1 MMIETPAHSTVFV
14 AVDEGGNIGSQ
25 ADGSW
30 YALCGCTVSDRKRFA
45 DATRRFHFGREMK
58 FKKDGIHRFDVLDYA
73 IPAIDSIYYVA
84 VKKTQERYS
93 SFEQH
98 IIHQN
103 ALARLSDMILYSD
116 KSPHVDVEIDY
127 NSMILDYV
135 AESLFEDNRY
145 ARGRDVK
152 VEIVSSANSYEMQT
166 HDFIVGSIGRML
178 NRNDDSYYRELTV
191 PIQSIMTTSDVEKN
205 ADSANRAHMVRA
217 DARRHEEIDTAVF
230 KPSQEAR

>member
-1 MMIETPAHSTVFV
+1 MMIETPAHLTVFV
-14 AVDEGGNIGSQ
+14 AVDEGGDIGSRL
-25 ADGSW
+25 DGDW
-30 YALCGCTVSDRKRFA
+30 YILSGCSVSNRKLFA
-45 DATRRFHFGREMK
+45 DATRRFRFGREMK
-58 FKKDGIHRFDVLDYA
+58 FRLDTKHRYDVIEYA
-73 IPAIDSIYYVA
+73 LPAIESIYFVA
-84 VKKTQERYS
+84 VRKNQWEFTS
-93 SFEQH
+93 DEQH

-103 ALARLSDMILYSD
+103 ALARLSDMILYSE

-152 VEIVSSANSYEMQT
+152 VEIVSSSNSYEMQT

-205 ADSANRAHMVRA
+205 ADSANRCHMINA